1 MESQDAGGYRWKP
14 YRPSVLE
21 QLSRDVRPDDHAHAR
36 MALDITLR
44 PQHDDTK
51 LLGSTLLIKAMDAEG
66 ETLLYHGPYRGRLV
80 LDPVAYTRTS
90 ADLFIWAFHEESG
103 TFLSWKSLKTWPIF
117 VGKPLTIALYD
128 GHRDDVEGWF
138 SVSHGD

>member
-21 QLSRDVRPDDHAHAR
+21 RLSRDVRPDDRAHAR

-44 PQHDDTK
+44 PQHQDAK
-51 LLGSTLLIKAMDAEG
+51 LQGSRLLIKAMNAEG
-66 ETLLYHGPYRGRLV
+66 ETLLYLGPYRERLA
-80 LDPVAYTRTS
+80 LDPVAYTSAS
-90 ADLFIWAFHEESG
+90 ADLFLWAFHEESQ
-103 TFLSWKSLKTWPIF
+103 TFLSWKSLKSWPVF
-117 VGKPLTIALYD
+117 VGKPLTISLYD

-138 SVSHGD
+138 SVSYGD